1 MLCECFFDKKT
12 DGNTLYFYFKML
24 SAKPEERSKLI
35 TSWRYP
41 HPKKKYEWK
50 GLIDS
55 CDEFEVIDAAFVQES

>member
-50 GLIDS
+50 GLT
-55 CDEFEVIDAAFVQES
+55 FPWNRKLQ

>member
-41 HPKKKYEWK
+41 HPKKKIRVERV
-50 GLIDS
+50 
-55 CDEFEVIDAAFVQES
+55 CQNHRTQ

>member
-50 GLIDS
+50 GLIIYDVEKAGFS
-55 CDEFEVIDAAFVQES
+55 K